1 MNDNAKKLT
10 QLRRDEQEVRGYATS
25 SRWYTGLSNAISF
38 LERAETGSDSLDRF
52 RDSWSAAYNLFMMHG
67 KAGDDEFKRFNSWVT
82 ELKAVPEIRR
92 LLTDHS
98 EASPVSSFLSAIS
111 NAKNKLLKSQGL
123 QELESWRPGST
134 GPEKVCRYFL
144 TIARD
149 MRNTCSHPDFN
160 PSSSPIKKALATA
173 ADCMIPVVA
182 SAIQA
187 IIEHPVYGT
196 TGKTTAYR
204 SFLWPF
210 LKNSDSFFSDY
221 YLERL
226 LPEEELSAFQEEE
239 IKTCL
244 KEIAKSFGSRR
255 GSLMTLGIDG
265 TKDKWIIPTLFPVLK
280 MSPYESVRIVSGD
293 AVFEPSYVLKR
304 DDLSGSPREEYQGK
318 DAGRDLSCLIWV
330 LPWRSSLDVLS
341 NDPAFESLS
350 VMEVAHRAL
359 NSSDVPWAVIT
370 NGRQFRLLSKRT
382 SHKPRCFLE
391 MDFDAIIDRYTD
403 QESLNA
409 FRYLLGLFY
418 GPSFSEQD
426 KNGHSLLDRVL
437 QGSERHGKEIG
448 DELKQ
453 NVFGALEELGDGFLH
468 YLRTQAE
475 ELEALRKE
483 RAPSVTKEA
492 FLSSEE
498 LLKHI
503 YTESLSLMYRL
514 LFLFYAESR
523 NMLPMED
530 EMYRETYSLES
541 IRDDIISVHD
551 DPDPRRF
558 FGRGD
563 TLLWDR
569 LKELFEFVNHGW
581 RKVIPVYNGGLF
593 DTDLHEFLERFKVP
607 DYFLARAID
616 LLSRTRPRTGQ
627 ARGEGRKKVTY
638 RDLDV
643 RHLGSIYE
651 GILEYSAHIAGEDQ
665 VVMKRGTGA
674 KAYEEY
680 VPASDLKKAEKEQF
694 KLWKEAITEN
704 PDNPK
709 LPRGCNVA
717 GFKEKGSYFLV
728 FGGRESKRKSSG
740 SYYTPDYIVQYI
752 VENTLGPL
760 VRGKCRPTPEPLP
773 EVLKKLGAEKDKAP
787 TGPLSAEEILQ
798 LKVLDPAMGS
808 GHFLVAATEYLAR
821 AYGEALVREGKNG
834 EGVISDEEFIRYK
847 RMIAER
853 CIYGVDIN
861 PMAVELAKLSIWLFT
876 MDRGRPF
883 SFLNHHLKCGNSL
896 IGAWIDDLGELPEF
910 DKKGKPKKQRDPHEV
925 KTDPEVMKKWGF
937 DPGNPE
943 DVEAFKKKFATKKQ
957 RNVFEEQFRAK
968 VPVMIRDL
976 FGIMEQETLSYKD
989 IKAKK
994 ALDKAVEDI
1003 KRPFANVADAWVGT
1017 CFGEQAKDYAAIIS
1031 NVTLARDHKS
1041 EFAKANRFFH
1051 WELEFPE
1058 VFFDQHGRK
1067 RSEPGFSC
1075 YIGNPPYVF
1084 ARETLRKDEKQF
1096 YAYRF
1101 EKTSKDKPNLYV
1113 MFLDLA
1119 VGLSRSNGQIGMI
1132 VPNAWLGVDSTEP
1145 LRNMLLAE
1153 APPRICIVCLYPVF
1167 EQVSVEP
1174 VVSCFERFGS
1184 AKKCWCKVQLSP
1196 KSFGENLYETSIDR
1210 WGKLPEKK
1218 FAVFTSTQAGRLLD
1232 EIVDKGIPL
1241 AKVSN
1246 VRAALQAYEVGKGNP
1261 PQTTQDVRNRVFDR
1275 TERDAPDTYKYLEGS
1290 DVQRYSIEW
1299 SGSWLSYGPWLSQ
1312 PRDIEIFSKPRVL
1325 VREVTGRYPRMLIAA
1340 PVSELYLNNKSII
1353 NVVCENYG
1361 EFSTWIIA
1369 GILNSKLGS
1378 FIFKHTGVKANRGL
1392 FPKVVISDLRSFP
1405 LPKKLDGSVASQ
1417 LEKNVKEICDSVKK
1431 TGRED
1436 RNLQMNCDRA
1446 VFKLYSLTIEDI
1458 QIVETE
1464 VEVTSNA
1471 SN

>member
-10 QLRRDEQEVRGYATS
+10 QLRREEQEARGYATS

-38 LERAETGSDSLDRF
+38 LERAETGSDPLDRF
-52 RDSWSAAYNLFMMHG
+52 RDSWSAAYNLFTMYG
-67 KAGDDEFKRFNSWVT
+67 KAGDDEFKCFNSWVT
-82 ELKAVPEIRR
+82 ELKEVPEIRR
-92 LLTDHS
+92 LLTEPS
-98 EASPVSSFLSAIS
+98 ETSQVSSFLSGIA

-123 QELESWRPGST
+123 RELESWKPGST
-134 GPEKVCRYFL
+134 GPEKACRYFL

-149 MRNTCSHPDFN
+149 MRNSCSHPDFN
-160 PSSSPIKKALATA
+160 PSSAPIKKALATA
-173 ADCMIPVVA
+173 ADCLISVVTA
-182 SAIQA
+182 ATQS
-187 IIEHPVYGT
+187 IIDHPVHGT

-226 LPEEELSAFQEEE
+226 FPEEELSAFQEEE
-239 IKTCL
+239 IKPSL
-244 KEIAKSFGSRR
+244 KEIAKSLASER
-255 GSLMTLGIDG
+255 GSLMKADADG
-265 TKDKWIIPTLFPVLK
+265 TRNKWCVPILFPALN
-280 MSPYESVRIVSGD
+280 MTLYEGVRIVSET

-304 DDLSGSPREEYQGK
+304 EGLSGTPREEYQGK
-318 DAGRDLSCLIWV
+318 DAGRDLSCLIWI

-350 VMEVAHRAL
+350 AMEVAHRAL
-359 NSSDVPWAVIT
+359 SSSDVTWAVIT

-382 SHKPRCFLE
+382 AHKPRCFLE
-391 MDFDAIIDRYTD
+391 MDLDAIIDRYAD

-409 FRYLLGLFY
+409 FRYLLGLFS
-418 GPSFSEQD
+418 GPSFSGQD
-426 KNGHSLLDRVL
+426 QNGHSLLDRVFL
-437 QGSERHGKEIG
+437 GSERHGKEIG

-475 ELEALRKE
+475 ELEALRQE
-483 RAPSVTKEA
+483 RAPLLTNEA

-498 LLKHI
+498 LLRDI

-563 TLLWDR
+563 TLLWER

-593 DTDLHEFLERFKVP
+593 DTELHGFLDRFKVP

-616 LLSRTRPRTGQ
+616 LLSRTRPRSGQ

-674 KAYEEY
+674 KPYEEY
-680 VPASDLKKAEKEQF
+680 VPVCNLTKAEEEQF

-704 PDNPK
+704 PDNPI

-717 GFKEKGSYFLV
+717 GVKERGSYFLV

-760 VRGKCRPTPEPLP
+760 VRGECRPKPEPLP
-773 EVLKKLGAEKDKAP
+773 EALKKLVTNRYKAP

-861 PMAVELAKLSIWLFT
+861 PMAIELAKLSIWLFT
-876 MDRGRPF
+876 MDRGRPL
-883 SFLNHHLKCGNSL
+883 SFLDHHLKCGNSL

-910 DKKGKPKKQRDPHEV
+910 DKKGNPKK
-925 KTDPEVMKKWGF
+925 KTGT
-937 DPGNPE
+937 N
-943 DVEAFKKKFATKKQ
+943 KQ
-957 RNVFEEQFRAK
+957 LNLFEGQFRAK
-968 VPVMIRDL
+968 VPLMIRDL

-989 IKAKK
+989 IMAKK
-994 ALDKAVEDI
+994 ALDKAVEEI
-1003 KRPFANVADAWVGT
+1003 KRPFKNVADKWTGSLFGMNSDDYVVNLSNLDSARVGNS
-1017 CFGEQAKDYAAIIS
+1017 K
-1031 NVTLARDHKS
+1031 LASDHG
-1041 EFAKANRFFH
+1041 FFH

-1058 VFFDQHGRK
+1058 VWFDEHGRPLGQ
-1067 RSEPGFSC
+1067 EAGFSAVV
-1075 YIGNPPYVF
+1075 GNPPYLTF
-1084 ARETLRKDEKQF
+1084 GGRWTGKKDTILDSILRYMF
-1096 YAYRF
+1096 YGSAEY
-1101 EKTSKDKPNLYV
+1101 KLNLYV
-1113 MFLDLA
+1113 LFKELGIRLLKEGGRISFVVPDAYLLGYYSSQIRSFILKNCQVDLLSMLFFDPWEAGDVGRTVIFVYTRRRTLSSDLNTTVIKITDDSMKPASVHIMKPASFQKEARSRFQIFFSKNDEVFFRRLQTFPKKAEHYLDFHTSLRSRLPKGKILEISKDAHDLKPCLMRGEDIECFIVVGEPLKIPIDTTLYWGGYEWKQYKSPKILVRKTGDRIIAAIERNDLLCFDNLHVLQQKHGQELLEVFVAWLNSSVLNKYYQLATLEEGRTMPQLDLDTLRLLPFPKA
-1119 VGLSRSNGQIGMI
+1119 FDSKDETQIKSLKRIKRLVLEYEVSSLSRREEI
-1132 VPNAWLGVDSTEP
+1132 
-1145 LRNMLLAE
+1145 
-1153 APPRICIVCLYPVF
+1153 
-1167 EQVSVEP
+1167 
-1174 VVSCFERFGS
+1174 
-1184 AKKCWCKVQLSP
+1184 LSILENEW
-1196 KSFGENLYETSIDR
+1196 ENL
-1210 WGKLPEKK
+1210 L
-1218 FAVFTSTQAGRLLD
+1218 
-1232 EIVDKGIPL
+1232 
-1241 AKVSN
+1241 
-1246 VRAALQAYEVGKGNP
+1246 
-1261 PQTTQDVRNRVFDR
+1261 
-1275 TERDAPDTYKYLEGS
+1275 
-1290 DVQRYSIEW
+1290 
-1299 SGSWLSYGPWLSQ
+1299 
-1312 PRDIEIFSKPRVL
+1312 
-1325 VREVTGRYPRMLIAA
+1325 
-1340 PVSELYLNNKSII
+1340 
-1353 NVVCENYG
+1353 
-1361 EFSTWIIA
+1361 
-1369 GILNSKLGS
+1369 
-1378 FIFKHTGVKANRGL
+1378 
-1392 FPKVVISDLRSFP
+1392 
-1405 LPKKLDGSVASQ
+1405 
-1417 LEKNVKEICDSVKK
+1417 
-1431 TGRED
+1431 
-1436 RNLQMNCDRA
+1436 
-1446 VFKLYSLTIEDI
+1446 
-1458 QIVETE
+1458 
-1464 VEVTSNA
+1464 
-1471 SN
+1471 